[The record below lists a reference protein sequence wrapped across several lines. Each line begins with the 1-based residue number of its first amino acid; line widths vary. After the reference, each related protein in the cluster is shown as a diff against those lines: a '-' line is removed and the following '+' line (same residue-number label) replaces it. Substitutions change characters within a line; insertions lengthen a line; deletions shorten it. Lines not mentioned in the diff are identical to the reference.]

1 MTDKPMPTHVREV
14 TTGIWTFSR
23 PFLRVNLFKI
33 GGRATAVRLSNGD
46 VFLVSPVQ
54 PDDTTK
60 ATLDKIGKVK
70 YLVAP
75 DFEVLVTLYLANMQH
90 HMFLKPYK
98 DMYPDAQL
106 IGVEGLPERK
116 KQEGLKFDHIFDK
129 DNRQKTFGP
138 EGEVLFF
145 LILVLTTD

>member
-1 MTDKPMPTHVREV
+1 MTDKTMPTHVRQV
-14 TTGIWTFSR
+14 TEGIWTFSR

-33 GGRATAVRLSNGD
+33 GGRATAVRFSNGD

-75 DFEVLVTLYLANMQH
+75 DFEVGYPFYVINM
-90 HMFLKPYK
+90 
-98 DMYPDAQL
+98 
-106 IGVEGLPERK
+106 
-116 KQEGLKFDHIFDK
+116 
-129 DNRQKTFGP
+129 
-138 EGEVLFF
+138 
-145 LILVLTTD
+145 

>member
-1 MTDKPMPTHVREV
+1 MTSDKMHNNVRQV
-14 TTGIWTFSR
+14 TNSIWTFSR

-46 VFLVSPVQ
+46 VFLVSPTQ

-75 DFEVLVTLYLANMQH
+75 DYEVYALRY
-90 HMFLKPYK
+90 
-98 DMYPDAQL
+98 
-106 IGVEGLPERK
+106 GS
-116 KQEGLKFDHIFDK
+116 
-129 DNRQKTFGP
+129 
-138 EGEVLFF
+138 
-145 LILVLTTD
+145 LTSSIICF